1 MKILS
6 LKQIV
11 AVGVALAGLALTP
24 SSRAQV
30 TVNVEGGSASSTVI
44 FDRATNL
51 FAGNPF
57 TFNGSIKGNVAQFVG
72 TSANPNLSGA
82 GTITLNIN
90 LNNGAINGLNALA
103 SQTAFSGDTNYAG
116 APIVPTFVD
125 SATTPE
131 AVGINSTTYN
141 ITEYPQPTYVVP
153 LVYARNTNYPD
164 VFAITNLTQR
174 QAVTL
179 ETSTNKATFYGGTS
193 TNYVWFVGRN
203 RSAAVRTEIDL
214 AIYNSA
220 NIKTYTNSAANL
232 PVQDRSSDPGYSSAS
247 KVVTALT
254 VLTNSIGTIAVQN
267 LSGANGLAPIAYEGV
282 PYSVTNVINGSYPIW
297 GYEHYYFIAS
307 GFSGQPSAPQQAV
320 IDAFYNSVTNAAFQ
334 SINNPV
340 FTNNFVPIPALKV
353 KRNYDGGPI
362 IPLANY

>member
-1 MKILS
+1 MKTS
-6 LKQIV
+6 KLKIV
-11 AVGVALAGLALTP
+11 LAAGIAFAGLALTP
-24 SSRAQV
+24 SSPAQV
-30 TVNVEGGSASSTVI
+30 TVNIEGGSASSTVI

-51 FAGNPF
+51 FAGNSF
-57 TFNGSIKGNVAQFVG
+57 TFHGSVKANVAQFVG
-72 TSANPNLSGA
+72 TSLNPNLNGY

-103 SQTAFSGDTNYAG
+103 NQTAYAGDTNYAG

-141 ITEYPQPTYVVP
+141 ITEYPNPTYVVP
-153 LVYARNTNYPD
+153 LVYVRNTNYPD
-164 VFAITNLTQR
+164 VYAITNLTQR
-174 QAVTL
+174 QAVSL
-179 ETSTNKATFYGGTS
+179 ETTTNKAYFYGSTGTN
-193 TNYVWFVGRN
+193 TVYFVGRN

-220 NIKTYTNSAANL
+220 NIKTFTNNAAGL
-232 PVQDRSSDPGYSSAS
+232 PVQDTSADPGQSSAS
-247 KVVTALT
+247 KEVTIVTA
-254 VLTNSIGTIAVQN
+254 LTNSIGTVAVQN
-267 LSGANGLAPIAYEGV
+267 VTGPLAPIAFEGV
-282 PYSVTNVINGSYPIW
+282 PYSVTNVINGSYPLW

-307 GFSGQPSAPQQAV
+307 GFSGAPSTPQQAV
-320 IDAFYNSVTNAAFQ
+320 IDAIYNSVTNAAFQ

>member
-1 MKILS
+1 MKTIK
-6 LKQIV
+6 LKRLFIAAGIV
-11 AVGVALAGLALTP
+11 LAGLALTP
-24 SSRAQV
+24 SSPAQV
-30 TVNVEGGSASSTVI
+30 TVNLEGGSASSTVI
-44 FDRATNL
+44 YDRATNL
-51 FAGNPF
+51 FAGGSF
-57 TFNGSIKGNVAQFVG
+57 SVNGSIKGNVAQFVG
-72 TSANPNLSGA
+72 TSLNPNLNGY

-90 LNNGAINGLNALA
+90 LNNGAVNGLNALA
-103 SQTAFSGDTNYAG
+103 NQTAYAGDTNYAG

-141 ITEYPQPTYVVP
+141 ITEYPNPTYVVP
-153 LVYARNTNYPD
+153 LVYVRNTNYPD

-174 QAVTL
+174 QAVSL
-179 ETSTNKATFYGGTS
+179 ETTTNTAYFYGSTGTN
-193 TNYVWFVGRN
+193 TVYFVGRN

-232 PVQDRSSDPGYSSAS
+232 PVQDTSADPGYSSAS
-247 KVVTALT
+247 KVVTAVT
-254 VLTNSIGTIAVQN
+254 VIANSIGTVAAQN
-267 LSGANGLAPIAYEGV
+267 ITGPLAPIAYEGV
-282 PYSVTNVINGSYPIW
+282 PYSVTNVINGSYPLW

-320 IDAFYNSVTNAAFQ
+320 IDAIYNSVTNAAFQ

>member
-1 MKILS
+1 MKIS
-6 LKQIV
+6 KLKIV
-11 AVGVALAGLALTP
+11 LAVGVALAGLALTP
-24 SSRAQV
+24 SSHAQV
-30 TVNVEGGSASSTVI
+30 TVNVEGGSASSTVL

-51 FAGNPF
+51 FAGGTF
-57 TFNGSIKGNVAQFVG
+57 TVNGSIKGNVAQFVG
-72 TSANPNLSGA
+72 TSLNPNLSGY

-103 SQTAFSGDTNYAG
+103 NQSAGTGDTNYLG
-116 APIVPTFVD
+116 QPIVPTFVD

-141 ITEYPQPTYVVP
+141 ITEYTQPTYVVP
-153 LVYARNTNYPD
+153 LVYVRNTNYPD

-174 QAVTL
+174 QAVSL
-179 ETSTNKATFYGGTS
+179 ETTTNKAYFYGSTG
-193 TNYVWFVGRN
+193 TNYVYFVGRN

-220 NIKTYTNSAANL
+220 NIKTFTNNAAGL
-232 PVQDRSSDPGYSSAS
+232 PVQDASADPGQSSAS
-247 KVVTALT
+247 KEVTVVTA
-254 VLTNSIGTIAVQN
+254 LTNSIGTVAVQN
-267 LSGANGLAPIAYEGV
+267 VTGPLAPIAFEGV
-282 PYSVTNVINGSYPIW
+282 PYSVTNVINGSYPLW

-307 GFSGQPSAPQQAV
+307 GFTGSPVGTPQGAV
-320 IDAFYNSVTNAAFQ
+320 VDALYNSVTNAAFQ
-334 SINNPV
+334 SITNPV
-340 FTNNFVPIPALKV
+340 FTNNFVPYTALKV

>member
-1 MKILS
+1 L
-6 LKQIV
+6 
-11 AVGVALAGLALTP
+11 
-24 SSRAQV
+24 
-30 TVNVEGGSASSTVI
+30 
-44 FDRATNL
+44 
-51 FAGNPF
+51 
-57 TFNGSIKGNVAQFVG
+57 
-72 TSANPNLSGA
+72 NPNLNGY

-103 SQTAFSGDTNYAG
+103 NQTAYAGDTNYAG

-141 ITEYPQPTYVVP
+141 ITEYPNPTYVVP
-153 LVYARNTNYPD
+153 LVYVRNTNYPD
-164 VFAITNLTQR
+164 VYAITNLTQR
-174 QAVTL
+174 QAVSL
-179 ETSTNKATFYGGTS
+179 ETTTNKAYFYGSTGTN
-193 TNYVWFVGRN
+193 TVYFVGRN

-220 NIKTYTNSAANL
+220 NIKTFTNDATGL
-232 PVQDRSSDPGYSSAS
+232 PVQDLRADPGQSSAS
-247 KVVTALT
+247 QEVTIVTA
-254 VLTNSIGTIAVQN
+254 LTNSIGTVAAQN
-267 LSGANGLAPIAYEGV
+267 ITGPLAPIAYEGV